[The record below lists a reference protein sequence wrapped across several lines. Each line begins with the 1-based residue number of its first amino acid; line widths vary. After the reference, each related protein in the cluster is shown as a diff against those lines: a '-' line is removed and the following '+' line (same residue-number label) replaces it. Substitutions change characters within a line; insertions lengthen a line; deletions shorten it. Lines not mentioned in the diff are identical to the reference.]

1 MDVSEI
7 IEKYNTVPTFQNER
21 GTGIKNKTV
30 RERQPKHQKTS
41 KYRHPKEVTQKITRD
56 MQKHERKFEHP
67 VQRSNIY
74 KRRERGAN
82 KEKCR
87 KKKREIYFIPSHTPL
102 SHGRIRINFKS
113 ERSIQKQK
121 KKESQIGANIAQMK
135 TKDLQKV
142 LKRKTKNILK
152 RKNVR
157 TPRKLL
163 LDIIGHSTTANI
175 NLR

>member
-7 IEKYNTVPTFQNER
+7 LEKYNTVPTFQNER
-21 GTGIKNKTV
+21 GTGIKNKSV
-30 RERQPKHQKTS
+30 RKRPPRHQKTL
-41 KYRHPKEVTQKITRD
+41 KYQQTKEVTQEITSNV
-56 MQKHERKFEHP
+56 QEKQRKFEHP
-67 VQRSNIY
+67 VQRSNID
-74 KRRERGAN
+74 KRQERRAK

-121 KKESQIGANIAQMK
+121 EKESQIGANIAQMK

-142 LKRKTKNILK
+142 LKRKTKKILK

>member
-1 MDVSEI
+1 MDVLEI
-7 IEKYNTVPTFQNER
+7 IEKYNTVPTFQNEKR
-21 GTGIKNKTV
+21 DEIKNKNG
-30 RERQPKHQKTS
+30 RERPPRHQKTS
-41 KYRHPKEVTQKITRD
+41 KYCHPNEDTHKITRD
-56 MQKHERKFEHP
+56 MQKKERKFENP
-67 VQRSNIY
+67 VQRTNIY
-74 KRRERGAN
+74 KRREMGK

-121 KKESQIGANIAQMK
+121 KKENQIGANIAQMK
-135 TKDLQKV
+135 TKDLQ
-142 LKRKTKNILK
+142 NILK

-163 LDIIGHSTTANI
+163 LDIIGHSKTANI